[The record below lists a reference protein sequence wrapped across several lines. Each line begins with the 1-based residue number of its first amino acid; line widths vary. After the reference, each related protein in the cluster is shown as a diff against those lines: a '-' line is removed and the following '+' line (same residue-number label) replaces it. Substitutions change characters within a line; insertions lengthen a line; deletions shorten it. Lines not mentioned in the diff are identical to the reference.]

1 MWQLVINGPGY
12 FDTRYDLAD
21 GVTQVGRADENEIV
35 LSGDLVSRRH
45 GKFHLAKET
54 LQWEDLGSRNGS
66 KVNGS
71 VVIGMLDL
79 KAGDVVQVG
88 ENKITVAKP
97 TQAENASTELV
108 STDGAG
114 SVKRF
119 GKGVDVHE
127 AVLAARDI
135 GDSGFMK
142 ALDEMVPYEVEAPPG
157 KEKGRSERDTDELDV
172 PAGKEK
178 AGKKDA
184 KKPNPA
190 VIQSLVLMYKV
201 AERLVSSPSQQ
212 AFLDEV
218 TDLVMQRVNATTG
231 VVLLKHPTGVM
242 VPAAVRH
249 SGKLAKGEVPVSDAI
264 VDAALMQG
272 QAIAVANAKDDVRF
286 KERESVVLYAADQVL
301 AIPIGT
307 RPPWTGVLYLNRSS
321 RQGEPLEALLDTCTA
336 ITQLLQAGLSK
347 HHGSGKNDDLVRRV
361 WERVFPPDAVEQ
373 KVTELKGAPPA
384 AGLEEKQGTVLVAR
398 VTGLGAAEK
407 KLEPAKATEL
417 FNAFHKTARQLV
429 FSFGG
434 AVMHLS
440 GDGVIA
446 FFPSTGPK
454 SDTGIKATRAAV
466 ALRTEWEIAQAR
478 LKNRERLG
486 LKGALH
492 TGKVLTGLLGQA
504 PALDFTVVGEAVD
517 LAHALCDTAQVDQV
531 LMTAKTLAVVG
542 ARFDVSPLGER
553 PLGAPAQKLAVFE
566 VLDEDS
572 DSGTLSGVRG
582 LSR

>member
-12 FDTRYDLAD
+12 FDTRYDLAE
-21 GVTQVGRADENEIV
+21 GETQVGRADENEIV

-45 GKFHLAKET
+45 GKFHLSREV

-71 VVIGMLDL
+71 VVIGTLEL

-88 ENKITVAKP
+88 ENKISVARPTVA
-97 TQAENASTELV
+97 ESASTELV

-114 SVKRF
+114 GVKRF

-127 AVLAARDI
+127 ALLAARDI
-135 GDSGFMK
+135 GDSGFLK
-142 ALDEMVPYEVEAPPG
+142 ALDEMAPFEAEGQKAAPRP
-157 KEKGRSERDTDELDV
+157 ERDTDEV
-172 PAGKEK
+172 EPPAPKG
-178 AGKKDA
+178 A
-184 KKPNPA
+184 KKPSPS

-218 TDLVMQRVNATTG
+218 TDLVMERVNATTG
-231 VVLLKHPTGVM
+231 VVLLRHATGVM
-242 VPAAVRH
+242 VPSAVRH
-249 SGKLAKGEVPVSDAI
+249 SGKLGKGEVPVSDAI

-272 QAIAVANAKDDVRF
+272 QAIAVASAKDDVRF

-301 AIPIGT
+301 CIPIGT
-307 RPPWTGVLYLNRSS
+307 KPPFSGVLYLNRSS

-347 HHGSGKNDDLVRRV
+347 HHGSSKNDEQVRRV
-361 WERVFPPDAVEQ
+361 WDRVFPPDAVEQ
-373 KVTELKGAPPA
+373 LVLEQKGAPLA
-384 AGLEEKQGTVLVAR
+384 AGLEEKQGTVLVVR
-398 VTGLGAAEK
+398 VTGLPAVEK
-407 KLEPAKATEL
+407 KVAPAKLTEL
-417 FNAFHKTARQLV
+417 MNAFHKTAKQLV

-434 AVMHLS
+434 AVMRLS
-440 GDGVIA
+440 GDGVVA
-446 FFPSTGPK
+446 FFPATGPK
-454 SDTGIKATRAAV
+454 SDAGIKAVRSAV

-478 LKNRERLG
+478 LKNQDRLG
-486 LKGALH
+486 LKAALH
-492 TGKVLTGLLGQA
+492 TGKALTGLLGQA
-504 PALDFTVVGEAVD
+504 PALDYAVVGEVVE
-517 LAHALCDTAQVDQV
+517 LTHALCDTAQADQV
-531 LMTAKTLAVVG
+531 LISAKTLAVVG

-553 PLGAPAQKLAVFE
+553 ALGAAALRLAVFE

-582 LSR
+582 LQR